1 MENLEKNNGKHRG
14 EKGSPDNKPRPEN
27 HSNSFPTTKIWIP
40 KQGKK
45 QNPPSAQRRPKPQS
59 QAPQQAAAQGQQP
72 AQRRP
77 RPQSQAPQ
85 QAAAQGQQPAQRR
98 PRPQSQAPQQA
109 AAQGQQP
116 AQRRPRSQGQ
126 APQQAAAQGQQ
137 PAQRRPRPQSQAPQ
151 QAGAQEQKP
160 EQTEVKLRK
169 PAPVQQPAAAEI
181 QKPTEAK
188 VQQTE
193 SAENQ
198 KPAEAEAQQPE
209 KKEKRGFKKRK
220 IKRTPIQ
227 PKDLS
232 HPQDSENPYDP
243 DAKSRAHLAKE
254 PKLNEKIRKKL
265 RKEWKTNRKR
275 VIIVPIVVVS
285 VLFLSVFGVL
295 AYHYLGKVNLGTVRN
310 THVHEVTHFSITLAW
325 DPVPGAEGYHV
336 FQKKPDSDEYQ
347 QISSTENTYDIVYGL
362 KQAECYSFYVKAY
375 SGTNESKSY
384 IPLENIYTQLE
395 KEFINDMY
403 SSESGVIHVG
413 WQPNDKADGY
423 FLEFRT
429 MGKDYREENR
439 IFLDRT
445 DVTEYNITALTPKVS
460 IGVRVSAYYFRDGE
474 KVIGDPSD
482 ERSVRVSDGT
492 VGNSARLATEHPMVA
507 LSFDDGPLANDASD
521 RILDVLEK
529 YNAKA
534 TFFMVGQFVTA
545 FPENVQRKARLGMEL
560 GNHTYD
566 HEHYGDEVTAEDIS
580 SCSEAIREVT
590 GQAPTA
596 FRSPGG
602 LTTDEILEECSNEG
616 MAAYNWSVDTLDWK
630 TRDPDAIYKEVMDN
644 VQDGDIILM
653 HEIYDTTADAVERI
667 VPELISRGY
676 QIVTCRELVRAKTG
690 ADPELYYEY
699 HDLK

>member
-1 MENLEKNNGKHRG
+1 MNYSLKL
-14 EKGSPDNKPRPEN
+14 P
-27 HSNSFPTTKIWIP
+27 SFNPSFFILPVKK
-40 KQGKK
+40 KQG
-45 QNPPSAQRRPKPQS
+45 
-59 QAPQQAAAQGQQP
+59 
-72 AQRRP
+72 
-77 RPQSQAPQ
+77 
-85 QAAAQGQQPAQRR
+85 
-98 PRPQSQAPQQA
+98 
-109 AAQGQQP
+109 
-116 AQRRPRSQGQ
+116 
-126 APQQAAAQGQQ
+126 
-137 PAQRRPRPQSQAPQ
+137 
-151 QAGAQEQKP
+151 
-160 EQTEVKLRK
+160 
-169 PAPVQQPAAAEI
+169 
-181 QKPTEAK
+181 
-188 VQQTE
+188 
-193 SAENQ
+193 
-198 KPAEAEAQQPE
+198 
-209 KKEKRGFKKRK
+209 
-220 IKRTPIQ
+220 
-227 PKDLS
+227 
-232 HPQDSENPYDP
+232 
-243 DAKSRAHLAKE
+243 
-254 PKLNEKIRKKL
+254 
-265 RKEWKTNRKR
+265 
-275 VIIVPIVVVS
+275 
-285 VLFLSVFGVL
+285 LFDRL
-295 AYHYLGKVNLGTVRN
+295 
-310 THVHEVTHFSITLAW
+310 
-325 DPVPGAEGYHV
+325 
-336 FQKKPDSDEYQ
+336 
-347 QISSTENTYDIVYGL
+347 
-362 KQAECYSFYVKAY
+362 
-375 SGTNESKSY
+375 NESKSY

-602 LTTDEILEECSNEG
+602 ITTDNILSVCKDENTPV
-616 MAAYNWSVDTLDWK
+616 YFWSIDTADWQ
-630 TRDPDAIYKEVMDN
+630 TRDADTTYKRVVRNAE
-644 VQDGDIILM
+644 DGDIVLM
-653 HEIYDTTADAVERI
+653 HEIYDSTADALEKI
-667 VPELISRGY
+667 VKRLQKDGFKL
-676 QIVTCRELVRAKTG
+676 VTCSQLIKAKTG
-690 ADPELYYEY
+690 ESPKAGVEY
-699 HDLK
+699 FSGK